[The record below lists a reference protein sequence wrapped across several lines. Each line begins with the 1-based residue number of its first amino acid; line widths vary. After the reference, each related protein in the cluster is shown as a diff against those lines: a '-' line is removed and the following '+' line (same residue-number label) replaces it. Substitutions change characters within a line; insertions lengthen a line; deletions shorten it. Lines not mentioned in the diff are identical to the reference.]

1 MASELA
7 SMKVWRKQEEVAKLV
22 VPMASSNLSFM
33 IGNTIVIDCDTVLL

>member
-22 VPMASSNLSFM
+22 VCMEAPICHL
-33 IGNTIVIDCDTVLL
+33 